1 MKTNK
6 WIFASA
12 IILLTACSSN
22 NEEEPSVFSGS
33 PAENET
39 EVTMTFSPYDVE
51 PMTRTTTSIAD
62 VVTHLDVWLVEGDNV
77 IDIHQSSSNDGFGSV
92 NVTLNKTKTYTLYAV
107 GHKAAGAA
115 TLADG
120 VISFPDDKVTHSM
133 YYTTT
138 FSPATTTN
146 INALMNRIVAQFQF
160 NTTDAVPAEVTK
172 MQITIAS
179 VFDRWNTASG
189 GTHQLDRVSTF
200 QNFSTK
206 QDGTVTFNIYAI
218 VTDAQTLHNIT
229 VEAYDSNDQQIQ
241 SRTFTDV
248 PLRNGYRTTYTGV
261 YFTDTPT
268 AAAFTVGDW
277 NTYDVVEF

>member
-1 MKTNK
+1 MKTKK

-12 IILLTACSSN
+12 IILLTACSSQDGEDFN
-22 NEEEPSVFSGS
+22 VQSSMFNET
-33 PAENET
+33 T

-51 PMTRTTTSIAD
+51 PMTRTATSIAE
-62 VVTHLDVWLVEGDNV
+62 VVTRLDVWLVEGDNV
-77 IDIHQSSSNDGFGSV
+77 IDIHQSSSDDGFGAV
-92 NVTLNKTKTYTLYAV
+92 NITLNKTKTYTLYAV
-107 GHKAAGAA
+107 AHKAAGAA

-133 YYTTT
+133 YYTQT

-206 QDGTVTFNIYAI
+206 NDGTVTFNIYAI
-218 VTDAQTLHNIT
+218 VTDAQTTHNIT

-261 YFTDTPT
+261 YFIDTPT

-277 NTYDVVEF
+277 NAYDVVEF